1 MNYKENMNAISSSLH
16 KTNHVN
22 NKLIL
27 MEQCEPTVLRCRNL
41 YVIILLL
48 FSITAYGQ
56 DDLLKEIDKE
66 TDEPE
71 YSIATFK
78 GTRIING
85 HSIETKPEGTL
96 EFIFAHRFGRIN
108 TGWYE
113 MYGLDQADV
122 RLGLDYGITD
132 DLSVSIGRNSY
143 NKTLDGYLKYRLA
156 KQHTGKG
163 AFPLSITTLGGMAY
177 QFEPRNNSDVSEDF
191 ENIDRLSYTGQF
203 LIARKVSQN
212 FSIQFMPSVVH
223 KNAVTQSIEKNTQYL
238 LGAGGRYKLTK
249 SFAITGEY
257 YYNFSSLDES
267 PYYNVVG
274 IGCDIETGGH
284 VFQLVFTN
292 GNGLTERAFLT
303 ETRDDFFAGDIHF
316 GFNVTR
322 TFQLKKK

>member
-1 MNYKENMNAISSSLH
+1 MNTIFNPSEKNDHVENKSNVMEPCTSSLL
-16 KTNHVN
+16 TN
-22 NKLIL
+22 
-27 MEQCEPTVLRCRNL
+27 RNL
-41 YVIILLL
+41 YIILMVLL
-48 FSITAYGQ
+48 SFAGYGQ
-56 DDLLKEIDKE
+56 DDLLKEIDKD

-85 HSIETKPEGTL
+85 HSIETKPGGTL
-96 EFIFAHRFGRIN
+96 EFIFAHRFGKIN
-108 TGWYE
+108 GGWYT
-113 MYGLDQADV
+113 MYGMDEAYV

-132 DLSVSIGRNSY
+132 NLSVSIGRNSVD
-143 NKTLDGYLKYRLA
+143 KTLDGYLKYRVA
-156 KQHTGKG
+156 RQHTGKSS
-163 AFPLSITTLGGMAY
+163 FPLSITALGGMAY
-177 QFEPRNNSDVSEDF
+177 KFEPEHNSDVSEDY

-212 FSIQFMPSVVH
+212 FSLQVMPSVVH

-238 LGAGGRYKLTK
+238 VGAGGRYKLTK

-257 YYNFSSLDES
+257 YYNFSSLEDS
-267 PYYNVVG
+267 PYYNVLG

-284 VFQLVFTN
+284 VFQLVLTN
-292 GNGLTERAFLT
+292 GIGLTERSFLT
-303 ETRDDFFAGDIHF
+303 ETRDDFFAGEIHF

>member
-1 MNYKENMNAISSSLH
+1 MNAISNPSD
-16 KTNHVN
+16 KKDFVEN
-22 NKLIL
+22 NLNVMESYKSGLLSNRRLYTIL
-27 MEQCEPTVLRCRNL
+27 MVLL
-41 YVIILLL
+41 SLVG
-48 FSITAYGQ
+48 YGQ
-56 DDLLKEIDKE
+56 DDLLKEIDKD
-66 TDEPE
+66 TNEPE

-85 HSIETKPEGTL
+85 HSVETKPAGTL
-96 EFIFAHRFGRIN
+96 EFIFAHRFGKIN
-108 TGWYE
+108 GGWYT
-113 MYGLDQADV
+113 MYGMDQADV

-143 NKTLDGYLKYRLA
+143 NKTLDGYLKYKLTR
-156 KQHTGKG
+156 QHTGKNP
-163 AFPLSITTLGGMAY
+163 FPLSITTLGGMAY

-212 FSIQFMPSVVH
+212 FSFQLMPSVVH
-223 KNAVTQSIEKNTQYL
+223 KNAVSQSIEKNTQYL

-257 YYNFSSLDES
+257 YYNFSALDES
-267 PYYNVVG
+267 PYFNVVG

-284 VFQLVFTN
+284 VFQLVLTN
-292 GNGLTERAFLT
+292 GTGLTERAFLT
-303 ETRDDFFAGDIHF
+303 ETRDDFFAGEIHF